1 MGVPPTCLPYYVG
14 LHEPLPRPPTPQGQ
28 RTLLQIGNKKTS
40 FIVNI
45 KLRHVL
51 PRPVRGDSPCG
62 GCWGCSPQRYLLDV
76 ASSRTLTVRPQQ
88 GLRRLAQRRAFR
100 STAFVAL
107 PIALSEPQA
116 LLVNVRLYIRRKFM
130 EYVIAVYRSRSV
142 SMRAYNFLLS
152 RGVMCSL
159 ISTPRSANVGCGL
172 SVKMRVD
179 AYRAYGAALSDAET
193 FVGFFLIK
201 QTMNGQTI
209 VRL

>member
-1 MGVPPTCLPYYVG
+1 
-14 LHEPLPRPPTPQGQ
+14 
-28 RTLLQIGNKKTS
+28 
-40 FIVNI
+40 
-45 KLRHVL
+45 
-51 PRPVRGDSPCG
+51 
-62 GCWGCSPQRYLLDV
+62 
-76 ASSRTLTVRPQQ
+76 
-88 GLRRLAQRRAFR
+88 
-100 STAFVAL
+100 
-107 PIALSEPQA
+107 
-116 LLVNVRLYIRRKFM
+116 M

-179 AYRAYGAALSDAET
+179 AYRAYGTALSDAET